1 PRLYRGA
8 GRSRW
13 DGWCLCRLLHRTPAP
28 LVSVPRYLGGPSVGR
43 QAQNQRPHPAATT
56 PAHAHRPHRQHPP
69 NDAQPQATTR
79 PPHAEADV
87 RRPARISARFR
98 AEPEACAHLAA
109 RPVRHAQAA
118 GIDVGDAS
126 HWVCV
131 EATPDGSDP
140 VREFPA
146 HTPGLRQLVAWLK
159 LCAVTT
165 IALEATGVYGHVLY
179 LTLLEP

>member
-1 PRLYRGA
+1 
-8 GRSRW
+8 
-13 DGWCLCRLLHRTPAP
+13 
-28 LVSVPRYLGGPSVGR
+28 
-43 QAQNQRPHPAATT
+43 
-56 PAHAHRPHRQHPP
+56 HAHRPHRQHPP
-69 NDAQPQATTR
+69 KDAQPQATTR
-79 PPHAEADV
+79 PPQAEADL
-87 RRPARISARFR
+87 RRAARISERLR
-98 AEPEACAHLAA
+98 AEAEACAHLAA
-109 RPVRHAQAA
+109 QPVRHAQAA

-179 LTLLEP
+179 LTLLKAGFAVITAPPPFARQIKGRPKTDQRDCPWIQRLHK